1 MSEVMASQ
9 KSTMAT
15 TIVEGIKLRV
25 SKVEGMLFYGPGFGA
40 LTCINQRVRNCR
52 GHKVKGIKAD
62 FRFGMEHGSQ
72 DILKVEKYCD
82 EDLV

>member
-1 MSEVMASQ
+1 MP
-9 KSTMAT
+9 
-15 TIVEGIKLRV
+15 
-25 SKVEGMLFYGPGFGA
+25 PGFGA

-62 FRFGMEHGSQ
+62 FRFGMEHGCQ